1 MATTNATVDEVRVA
15 LKPLTTT
22 LSDEEIQM
30 RLDIQTQL
38 VNQIIGKSYTT
49 ETEPTNVKWAIV
61 YYTTYD
67 IVTTIFFDENLTT
80 LRWRFNDVEIEHG
93 QNAFAI
99 RDMADRHL
107 DKGKML
113 LKGMGINVRSAT
125 SHKEWETKAA
135 GRTADHYYGEDSI
148 EVDS

>member
-22 LSDEEIQM
+22 LTDDEVQM

-38 VNQIIGKSYTT
+38 VNQIIGQSYTT
-49 ETEPTNVKWAIV
+49 ETEPSNVKWAIV
-61 YYTTYD
+61 YYTIHD

-107 DKGKML
+107 ERGKSL
-113 LKGMGINVRSAT
+113 LTGMGCNVKSAT
-125 SHKEWETKAA
+125 SHKEWETKLS
-135 GRTADHYYGEDSI
+135 GRTAGTYYEEDSI